1 MWRHVSP
8 ELLRCVGKWV
18 HFQLADRAICDAS
31 VAWFVQRVHC
41 GLIPPTLSANGSQ
54 DGVHSATN
62 LATASGAAT
71 ASAGAESDH
80 DPGQGDGPGPR
91 LDNGQVVEPSA
102 AQGVEPSAAQGVE
115 HSAAQG
121 VEPSAAQGVEPSA
134 GQGVELGAAQGKTE
148 GKRKKTRTS
157 RRRADTKRG
166 RREARQN
173 RQQRLRNT
181 FLIVMNGQGRRMAQL
196 VVSTLQWKLADR
208 PTPCHFADADML
220 AGTVEP
226 VDPIWDRA
234 MYACAECG
242 RPSWY
247 EDLCDEHAAQIQGCQ
262 VRRSAVAG
270 LGVFAVRDIDPP
282 PAHVQEDVLLFPYAG
297 MYHLEQDM
305 DRYLQRPG
313 APPAIRD
320 YLLAVPGTGVVID
333 GHTCR
338 SPGSMLNST
347 TAEEANCAFVHMAD
361 AFREGAAV
369 FVACTRPIRAGD
381 ELLVCYNNPE
391 WASMLGQGEAPTGP
405 VP

>member
-1 MWRHVSP
+1 
-8 ELLRCVGKWV
+8 
-18 HFQLADRAICDAS
+18 
-31 VAWFVQRVHC
+31 
-41 GLIPPTLSANGSQ
+41 
-54 DGVHSATN
+54 
-62 LATASGAAT
+62 
-71 ASAGAESDH
+71 
-80 DPGQGDGPGPR
+80 
-91 LDNGQVVEPSA
+91 
-102 AQGVEPSAAQGVE
+102 
-115 HSAAQG
+115 
-121 VEPSAAQGVEPSA
+121 
-134 GQGVELGAAQGKTE
+134 
-148 GKRKKTRTS
+148 
-157 RRRADTKRG
+157 
-166 RREARQN
+166 
-173 RQQRLRNT
+173 
-181 FLIVMNGQGRRMAQL
+181 MNGQGRRMAQL

-282 PAHVQEDVLLFPYAG
+282 PAHVQEDVLLFRYAG

-305 DRYLQRPG
+305 DRYLQQPG

-338 SPGSMLNST
+338 SLGSMLNST

-381 ELLVCYNNPE
+381 ELLVCYNDPE
-391 WASMLGQGEAPTGP
+391 WASMLGQGDAPAGP

>member
-1 MWRHVSP
+1 M
-8 ELLRCVGKWV
+8 
-18 HFQLADRAICDAS
+18 
-31 VAWFVQRVHC
+31 
-41 GLIPPTLSANGSQ
+41 
-54 DGVHSATN
+54 
-62 LATASGAAT
+62 
-71 ASAGAESDH
+71 
-80 DPGQGDGPGPR
+80 
-91 LDNGQVVEPSA
+91 
-102 AQGVEPSAAQGVE
+102 
-115 HSAAQG
+115 
-121 VEPSAAQGVEPSA
+121 
-134 GQGVELGAAQGKTE
+134 TE
-148 GKRKKTRTS
+148 GGRKKTRTS
-157 RRRADTKRG
+157 RRRSDTKRG

-173 RQQRLRNT
+173 RQQRLTNT

-196 VVSTLQWKLADR
+196 LVSTLQWKLADR

-313 APPAIRD
+313 APAAIRD

-338 SPGSMLNST
+338 SLGSMLNST

-381 ELLVCYNNPE
+381 ELLVCYNDPE
-391 WASMLGQGEAPTGP
+391 WASMLGQGEARTGP
-405 VP
+405 DMGHHQGPEVANK